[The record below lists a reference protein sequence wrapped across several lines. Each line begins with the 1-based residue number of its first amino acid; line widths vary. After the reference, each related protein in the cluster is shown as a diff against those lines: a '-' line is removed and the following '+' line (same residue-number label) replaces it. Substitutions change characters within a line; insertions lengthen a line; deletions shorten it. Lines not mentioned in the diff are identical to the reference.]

1 MSKLIG
7 LTVLVVGA
15 ASAVCVAWWYW
26 QESNRPAAE
35 AWAAGT
41 DRLPPYSK

>member
-7 LTVLVVGA
+7 VTALLVGA
-15 ASAVCVAWWYW
+15 ASAAYIAWWYW
-26 QESNRPAAE
+26 QESNRPVAE

-41 DRLPPYSK
+41 DRL